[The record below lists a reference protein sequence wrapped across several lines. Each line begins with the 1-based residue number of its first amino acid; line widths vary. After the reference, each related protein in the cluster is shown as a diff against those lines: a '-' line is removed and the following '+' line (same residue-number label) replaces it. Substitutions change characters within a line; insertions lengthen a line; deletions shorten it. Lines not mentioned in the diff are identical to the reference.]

1 MGPVGAAGVDGSRGI
16 NVSIII
22 FKVYANLRVIL

>member
-16 NVSIII
+16 SVSIII
-22 FKVYANLRVIL
+22 FKVYATIRVIL